1 MKLKTVA
8 QNLKARF
15 NEEFCQG
22 NRKRRKRYLV
32 FSPLDSVLS
41 DASCIYLLLYVK
53 HGPLRKQRNNF
64 EICICIYLLLYL
76 KHGPLVRSKP
86 QQIIKKAGNGW
97 YPETL
102 LLILVQWGVPNNNSL
117 VDQKYVEEF
126 SKSKM
131 AAMKY
136 WITMNISQTINIFNN
151 HKEQNLFKM
160 PIYIYVANLKF
171 IRRKLAE

>member
-1 MKLKTVA
+1 MKLKTVD

-22 NRKRRKRYLV
+22 NRKRRKRNLV

-97 YPETL
+97 YPVSL
-102 LLILVQWGVPNNNSL
+102 MLILVQWGVPNNISL
-117 VDQKYVEEF
+117 VVQKICWGIFKIQDGRHEILNYY
-126 SKSKM
+126 
-131 AAMKY
+131 KY
-136 WITMNISQTINIFNN
+136 QPNYQDFW
-151 HKEQNLFKM
+151 
-160 PIYIYVANLKF
+160 
-171 IRRKLAE
+171 